1 MANDSQSR
9 SGRRKSL
16 KSGNKKKGKRN
27 IPFKTIFMT
36 LLTIGIVLMLGVGGL
51 FAYYISNAPELDE
64 AQLSDPFSSRIYD
77 MNDELIT
84 DVAGDERRTRVNYDD
99 LPPEM
104 VDAVLATE
112 DVRFFKHIGI
122 DPRRIGAAVISNV
135 TNGFGSEG
143 ASTITQQ
150 VVKRSYLTS
159 DKTLERKVQEQYIAI
174 KLDQEYSKE
183 TILEMYLNKIYYG
196 QGAYGIIEAAQTY
209 FGKEDLS
216 ELTLPEMAL
225 LAGLPQRPSGYDP
238 YKNPEL
244 AQKRMNTVLNLMVQ
258 HKKITEEEA
267 EEAKQTK
274 VEDLLAEQKDKE
286 RPYKAFIDQV
296 AKEVAKKMDGADIY
310 NDGLEIYTTI
320 DPNAQETVEQALSG
334 EGPVAWPDDK
344 LQSGIAVTDT
354 ESGAI
359 RAIGGGRNY
368 TTGGYNYASDINRQ
382 PGSTFKPIAAYGPA
396 IEEKKLSTYHQIND
410 EEITIGSGEDAWSP
424 GNYDNR
430 FRGWVSMREA
440 LKDSLNIPAIKTL
453 QEVGPENAEPFVE
466 GLGFSFENS
475 QMYLSDAIG
484 GGVLTNPVQMSGA
497 YAAFGNGGTYNEPFT
512 VRKVE
517 TAEGDSADLTPESKN
532 AMSDYTAYMVT
543 SMLETVMDEGT
554 GQAANIS
561 DLPVAGKTGTTNR
574 NLDDGTPIVPDVWFS
589 GYTTNYSVSIWTG
602 YSENNE
608 NLSDSSQQIPRQLFK
623 YVMQD
628 ISAGKET
635 SDFSK
640 PDSVKW
646 IDIEDGSRPAELPSS
661 YTPESQ
667 IVSELFHVDNQPTET
682 SEQFDKLDPVN
693 GLSAE
698 YNEGSQAI
706 DLEWDH
712 SEDDVSFEVYVSI
725 DGGDNRELTTTD
737 SRSMEVSQIQPG
749 STYKFSVVATSNG
762 GDAERS
768 DPETASV
775 TVPGGSG
782 DEEAEQPEENEN
794 EEQGTEE
801 EQQQEPENE
810 GTETENPEDNPSEG
824 ESGNNESGN
833 NESGNEESNQENDN
847 NGENGN
853 DNGNNEDS
861 QPEEEGGGTEEEQQP
876 QEESGEEEQ
885 PASDDQNQ
893 DQEEE
898 QQ

>member
-9 SGRRKSL
+9 SARRKSL
-16 KSGNKKKGKRN
+16 KPSKKTNGKRRV
-27 IPFKTIFMT
+27 PFKTIFMT

-51 FAYYISNAPELDE
+51 FAYYISQAPELDE

-99 LPPEM
+99 LPPEL

-112 DVRFFKHIGI
+112 DVRFFSHLGI
-122 DPRRIGAAVISNV
+122 DPRRIGAAVISNI

-159 DKTLERKVQEQYIAI
+159 NKTLERKVQEQYLAI

-196 QGAYGIIEAAQTY
+196 QGAYGIIEASETY
-209 FGKEDLS
+209 FGKSELK

-238 YKNPEL
+238 YENPDL
-244 AQKRMNTVLNLMVQ
+244 AQKRMSTVLNLMVQ
-258 HKKITEEEA
+258 HDKISEEDA
-267 EEAKQTK
+267 EKAKETN
-274 VEDLLAEQKDKE
+274 VEDLLTEQKDKE

-296 AKEVAKKMDGADIY
+296 AKEVSKKMDGADIY
-310 NDGLEIYTTI
+310 KDGLEIHTTI

-334 EGPVAWPDDK
+334 EGPIAWPNEK

-354 ESGAI
+354 KTGAI
-359 RAIGGGRNY
+359 RAIGGGRDY

-396 IEEKKLSTYHQIND
+396 IENEKLSTYHQIND

-424 GNYDNR
+424 GNYDDR
-430 FRGWVSMREA
+430 FRGWVSMRDA

-453 QEVGPENAEPFVE
+453 QEVGPEKAQPFVE

-475 QMYLSDAIG
+475 EMYLSDAIG

-497 YAAFGNGGTYNEPFT
+497 YAAFGNGGKYNEPFT
-512 VRKVE
+512 VRKGE
-517 TAEGDSADLTPESKN
+517 TPEGESVDMTPESKS
-532 AMSDYTAYMVT
+532 AMSDYTAYMIT
-543 SMLETVMDEGT
+543 SMLGTVMEEGT
-554 GQAANIS
+554 GRAANIPG
-561 DLPVAGKTGTTNR
+561 LPVAGKTGTTNR
-574 NLDDGTPIVPDVWFS
+574 NLEDGTSIVPDVWFS

-635 SDFSK
+635 SDFTK
-640 PDSVKW
+640 PDSVQW
-646 IDIEDGSRPAELPSS
+646 VDVEEGSRPAELPSD

-667 IVSELFHVDNQPTET
+667 IVTELFHVDNQPTET
-682 SEQFDKLDPVN
+682 SEQFDKLDPVS
-693 GLSAE
+693 GLSAN
-698 YNEGSQAI
+698 YNEESQAI

-712 SEDDVSFEVYVSI
+712 SEDNVTFEVSVAI
-725 DGGDNRELTTTD
+725 DGGDSRELTTTD

-749 STYKFSVVATSNG
+749 STYEFTVVAISKD

-768 DPETASV
+768 DPSSASA
-775 TVPGGSG
+775 TVPGG
-782 DEEAEQPEENEN
+782 EEDAEQPEENKEEQN
-794 EEQGTEE
+794 NSGEEQGD
-801 EQQQEPENE
+801 E
-810 GTETENPEDNPSEG
+810 GSNENPEEDQNENGNGGNSNGEG
-824 ESGNNESGN
+824 NGNENQGNGSGNNGQNGN
-833 NESGNEESNQENDN
+833 GNEEDAE
-847 NGENGN
+847 ET
-853 DNGNNEDS
+853 
-861 QPEEEGGGTEEEQQP
+861 PPAEEG
-876 QEESGEEEQ
+876 EESGEEQNQEGESEPGTEEE
-885 PASDDQNQ
+885 PASDGEGE
-893 DQEEE
+893 QEEE
-898 QQ
+898 Q